1 MLNFE
6 LKKILKSKQPIIII
20 LLALFM
26 AFSSF
31 RSIDMRHFVIV
42 ANEKIPYSRESYLN
56 YFVENIEKTDLDE
69 QEQKELKREAIS
81 EEFAF
86 LDEAYKESEGLN
98 EERAFILRDAAFKY
112 AEKQLDI
119 IKKYNLKIPTSMQKA
134 IEWNNF
140 EEEIIKKYNT
150 SLYTGPST
158 VLALNPFRILIE
170 STNSIFG
177 IVPILLII
185 VLSLAITGK
194 EKSDG
199 SALFSKFSPVKTN
212 KLIFSKLLTSILLA
226 LLYSIFAVF
235 FSLIISKMYGYSWL
249 NGQYEIYRIF
259 TEDGSFKYYL
269 AYELLLRIILI
280 FLFMTTFFYFC
291 RHIYL

>member
-1 MLNFE
+1 MKRYL
-6 LKKILKSKQPIIII
+6 IQ
-20 LLALFM
+20 
-26 AFSSF
+26 
-31 RSIDMRHFVIV
+31 
-42 ANEKIPYSRESYLN
+42 ESYLN

-170 STNSIFG
+170 STNSILG
-177 IVPILLII
+177 
-185 VLSLAITGK
+185 
-194 EKSDG
+194 
-199 SALFSKFSPVKTN
+199 
-212 KLIFSKLLTSILLA
+212 
-226 LLYSIFAVF
+226 
-235 FSLIISKMYGYSWL
+235 
-249 NGQYEIYRIF
+249 
-259 TEDGSFKYYL
+259 
-269 AYELLLRIILI
+269 
-280 FLFMTTFFYFC
+280 
-291 RHIYL
+291 